1 MGILNSTSRMWKHS
15 LSRKYH
21 KYKQTYNGLV
31 LLNIFIAS
39 MFYSTPALADESL
52 EYGVKAA
59 FLYKFGS
66 YVEWPSTAFESP
78 NSPITLCVLGSN
90 DAFISTLE
98 RVVGTESINNRS
110 VIVRPIKTVD
120 RNLGCHILYIDNVD
134 APYSPHIID
143 SLRGSSVLTVNND
156 GVPGIIDFV
165 ISNNRVRFNID
176 DEAAAQNGLT
186 ISSKL
191 LSVAL
196 KVKKRGAKGV

>member
-1 MGILNSTSRMWKHS
+1 MEILNSNSRMWKHG
-15 LSRKYH
+15 LPRKPT
-21 KYKQTYNGLV
+21 QFWQSFQGLV
-31 LLNIFIAS
+31 FFNLFITSIF
-39 MFYSTPALADESL
+39 FNTPAIADESL

-90 DAFISTLE
+90 DEFISTLE
-98 RVVGTESINNRS
+98 KVIGTENINNRS

-120 RNLGCHILYIDNVD
+120 RSLGCHILYIDSVD

-143 SLRGSSVLTVNND
+143 SLRGSNVLTVNND

-165 ISNNRVRFNID
+165 IANNRVRFNID

-196 KVKKRGAKGV
+196 KVKKRTSKGA

>member
-1 MGILNSTSRMWKHS
+1 MGILNFRMFKHG
-15 LSRKYH
+15 LMRKPPQ
-21 KYKQTYNGLV
+21 YKQSLHVLV
-31 LLNIFIAS
+31 FFNLFIAS
-39 MFYSTPALADESL
+39 MFFNNPAIADESI

-66 YVEWPSTAFESP
+66 YVEWPSTAFESS

-90 DAFISTLE
+90 DEFISTLE
-98 RVVGTESINNRS
+98 KVIGTENINNRS
-110 VIVRPIKTVD
+110 VIIRPIKTVD
-120 RNLGCHILYIDNVD
+120 RNLGCHILYIDNTE

-143 SLRGSSVLTVNND
+143 SLKGSSVLTVNND

-176 DEAAAQNGLT
+176 DEAAAQNGLA

-196 KVKKRGAKGV
+196 KVKKRIAKGA